1 MNNYYSLI
9 KKAIKKNSK
18 NSTIFNKS
26 FYNHFCKQRY
36 QDFKELSKSRFQ
48 IDKLKSKDNTYK
60 TISQIY
66 NSNVNRINKKKIL
79 SFYKKFEIN
88 LSLKISYD
96 KVFKKKSDT
105 ETSLSTYVILGLL
118 VSNFNSL
125 NLYQKANCIL
135 KILDKVLLNSKNK
148 NSCDAKKLQKLIIIE
163 KQLLSKILNEK

>member
-9 KKAIKKNSK
+9 KKAIKKNYK

-66 NSNVNRINKKKIL
+66 NSNVNRINKKK
-79 SFYKKFEIN
+79 
-88 LSLKISYD
+88 
-96 KVFKKKSDT
+96 
-105 ETSLSTYVILGLL
+105 
-118 VSNFNSL
+118 
-125 NLYQKANCIL
+125 
-135 KILDKVLLNSKNK
+135 NSKF
-148 NSCDAKKLQKLIIIE
+148 L
-163 KQLLSKILNEK
+163 